1 MRRGEL
7 CDVGGHGKVG
17 VRRVVR
23 GAAMVAEVLGGKRG
37 ENGLKRVYGSERGSY
52 EGVDFFAEVLG

>member
-1 MRRGEL
+1 
-7 CDVGGHGKVG
+7 
-17 VRRVVR
+17 
-23 GAAMVAEVLGGKRG
+23 MVAEVLGGKRG